1 MHTCRKKLVWR
12 PAFFAFAVAVSGVLQ
27 AQTVPVGPDAPSP
40 VQTSPKNPD
49 PISPQILAFDIEIQA
64 PPEIKDYL
72 QRHIELQRYSELGDL
87 DASELA
93 RLLTAAQS
101 NVKDLL
107 GTLGYFAPEIVL
119 AVRDTPQNPKAARR
133 VDITVQPGDAVKISE
148 VKIDFVGAIAQD
160 EAAQDQRRTI
170 RSNWT
175 LRPGMVFTQAD
186 WNAAKTQSLRLLT
199 VRRYP
204 VGQIL
209 ASRADIDP
217 DANSASLNVT
227 LDSGLAYQLGDVK
240 VTGTQRFDAQ
250 LVTRLARLKP
260 GADYD
265 QGQLLE
271 AQQRLS
277 DSGFFDSV
285 YVSLDTTAGS
295 ASQAPVLIQLREAR
309 LQKAV
314 LGVGISTDSGPRL
327 SLEHTHNQVPGIGW
341 RAISKLS
348 LDRATRSLGSELTS
362 PPDESGWRWV
372 TSALVQ
378 GQTSGSFEVNSQ
390 RLRFG
395 RTKGGEQID
404 RNFYLQYDRARVAG
418 SAGAEG
424 PSSPDTPGPPR
435 SAEALSANYALT
447 QRKFDSLPFPSS
459 GYGLGGELGG
469 GVTLGSNRQPYLRAQ
484 VRWLGLVSLAGADS
498 GARATLRAGRV
509 ALRAEG
515 GVVVARTGAELPNT
529 QLFLTGGDTSVRGY
543 AYRSIGTELTSGAIA
558 AGRYMAAGSVEW
570 QRPIVVNDK
579 VTDWE
584 STIFIDA
591 GAVADKPAELRA
603 KVGVGVGARWK
614 SPVGP
619 LQIDVAYGVAV
630 KKLRLHLSV
639 GFSF

>member
-1 MHTCRKKLVWR
+1 MTRRRKNWLSTLLMQKLVWW
-12 PAFFAFAVAVSGVLQ
+12 PAFFVCALVISGALQ
-27 AQTVPVGPDAPSP
+27 AQSLPTSPDAPAP
-40 VQTSPKNPD
+40 VQSSPQNPG

-72 QRHIELQRYSELGDL
+72 QRHIELQRYRELADL
-87 DASELA
+87 DASELT
-93 RLLTAAQS
+93 RLLIAAES

-107 GTLGYFAPEIVL
+107 GTLGYFAPEI
-119 AVRDTPQNPKAARR
+119 AFAARETPQNTKAARR

-148 VKIDFVGAIAQD
+148 VKIDFVGAIAED
-160 EAAQDQRRTI
+160 DAAQDQRRSI
-170 RSNWT
+170 RANWA
-175 LRPGMVFTQAD
+175 LRAGMPFTQAD
-186 WNAAKTQSLRLLT
+186 WNAAKTQALRLLT

-204 VGQIL
+204 AGQIL
-209 ASRADIDP
+209 TSRADIDT
-217 DANSASLNVT
+217 DANTAALSVT
-227 LDSGLAYQLGDVK
+227 LDSGSAYQLGDVK
-240 VTGTQRFDAQ
+240 ISGTQRFDAQ

-265 QGQLLE
+265 QVQLLE

-285 YVSLDTTAGS
+285 YVSLDTAAGS
-295 ASQAPVLIQLREAR
+295 ASQAPVLIQLREAK

-314 LGVGISTDSGPRL
+314 LGMGISTDSGPRL

-372 TSALVQ
+372 TSALLQ
-378 GQTSGSFEVNSQ
+378 SQKSGSFDVNSQ
-390 RLRFG
+390 RLRLG
-395 RTKGGEQID
+395 
-404 RNFYLQYDRARVAG
+404 RNFYFQYDRARVSG
-418 SAGAEG
+418 TAGADAAD
-424 PSSPDTPGPPR
+424 SPGGPR
-435 SAEALSANYALT
+435 SADALSANYALT
-447 QRKFDSLPFPSS
+447 QRNFDSLPFPSR

-484 VRWLGLVSLAGADS
+484 VKWLGLVSLAGADS

-515 GVVVARTGAELPNT
+515 GVVLARTGAELPST

-543 AYRSIGTELTSGAIA
+543 AYRSIGNELASGAIA
-558 AGRYMAAGSVEW
+558 AGRYLAAGSVEW

-584 STIFIDA
+584 STVFIDA
-591 GAVADKPAELRA
+591 GAVADKPGDLRA
-603 KVGVGVGARWK
+603 KVGVGAGARWR

-639 GFSF
+639 GFTF

>member
-1 MHTCRKKLVWR
+1 M
-12 PAFFAFAVAVSGVLQ
+12 
-27 AQTVPVGPDAPSP
+27 
-40 VQTSPKNPD
+40 
-49 PISPQILAFDIEIQA
+49 PQILAFDIDIQA
-64 PPEIKDYL
+64 PPEIRDYL
-72 QRHIELQRYSELGDL
+72 QRHVELQRYRELTDL

-101 NVKDLL
+101 NVKALL
-107 GTLGYFAPEIVL
+107 GTLGYFSPEIAL
-119 AVRDTPQNPKAARR
+119 AVQDTPQNLKAARQ
-133 VDITVQPGDAVKISE
+133 VTITVQPGEAVKISE
-148 VKIDFVGAIAQD
+148 VKIDFVGAISKDGAAED
-160 EAAQDQRRTI
+160 GAAQDQRRTI
-170 RSNWT
+170 RSAWS
-175 LRPGMVFTQAD
+175 LRPGMPFTQAD
-186 WNAAKTQSLRLLT
+186 WNAAKAQSLRLLT

-209 ASRADIDP
+209 TSRADIDP
-217 DANSASLNVT
+217 EAGTAALNVT
-227 LDSGLAYQLGDVK
+227 LDSGQAYQLGDVK
-240 VTGTQRFDAQ
+240 ITGTQRFDAQ

-260 GADYD
+260 GTDYD

-285 YVSLDTTAGS
+285 YVSLDTAAGS
-295 ASQAPVLIQLREAR
+295 ASQAPVLIQLREAK

-348 LDRATRSLGSELTS
+348 LDRATRSVGSELTS

-390 RLRFG
+390 RLRLG

-418 SAGAEG
+418 SADADA
-424 PSSPDTPGPPR
+424 PDSPGNPR
-435 SAEALSANYALT
+435 SADALSANYALT
-447 QRKFDSLPFPSS
+447 QRKFDNLPFPSS

-484 VRWLGLVSLAGADS
+484 VRGLGLVSLAGADS
-498 GARATLRAGRV
+498 GARATQRAGRV

-515 GVVVARTGAELPNT
+515 GVVLARTGAELPNT

-543 AYRSIGTELTSGAIA
+543 AYRSIGNELATGAIA
-558 AGRYMAAGSVEW
+558 AGRYLAAGSVEW

-579 VTDWE
+579 VSDWE
-584 STIFIDA
+584 STVFIDA
-591 GAVADKPAELRA
+591 GAVADKPAALRA

-619 LQIDVAYGVAV
+619 LQIDAAYGVAV

-639 GFSF
+639 GFTF